1 MMASFF
7 IYMLKWALSLTL
19 LYSLYGLFLRKE
31 TFHRFNRMVLLGIL
45 LTSMVLPFCII
56 HTEKETVVSKGMTD
70 IEESISNEIVIRYQP
85 EEDAE
90 GVEPTIP
97 ITFSQKPQS
106 EREAPAR
113 TLHLSL
119 VRWLILLYIVGVIY
133 FWIRY
138 WGSIIA
144 IYRVIRKSQRIDS
157 EGLPQGVRLKSHP
170 SIRAPFCWFGTIVI
184 RDEDLQGNAN
194 IKEAIIA
201 HELAHVQLRHSWD
214 NLLADF
220 TANMLWWLPFTWM
233 LRRDLRDVH
242 EYQADQAVMQM
253 GFDAH
258 TYQMLLIDRATEPTP
273 YEIANN
279 FEQNPIKRRL
289 MMMFR
294 NQSGRYAWLKALYL
308 IPLGAIAL
316 AAFAKPN
323 MMETIE
329 TKVSDEM
336 DSFPT
341 PFAAASRNE
350 AETPSFDEDDWTQD
364 PRGIYRMTKITGRDG
379 IEMDAPFDQY
389 KICEETATFSLFVNG
404 GNPKNIQFRLSIND
418 ANIFDYTGR
427 VPQEEDG
434 HGSQIYDSNGKE
446 FKLRW
451 WSVYKDHALFPD
463 HGWVVEKYERD
474 KYSKPT
480 EEILSMLREKPQFD
494 SRNPYSGIWH
504 LVGEKNSEA
513 ELLAWKDSVETGKK
527 PMEEMLILYTMVVRD
542 KRMLMLS
549 FVDDIN
555 AARRG
560 YSGTVQDFSHQGK
573 DEFHVAHRIYES
585 RWIDDTHLYY
595 QTEKGKFQL
604 WVRQTI
610 HEELFYDNLLEML
623 HSVQHQQHPLP
634 TSKFETQQPHT
645 DIPVSASDSIYI
657 APNVSIA
664 QMEGGDNVLLH
675 YLQSHLHY
683 PDPIYRKYGFEGR
696 LLVTFV
702 VEKDGSLQ
710 HFSVIRNDINTKE
723 TALSLHVTEE
733 EYEAF
738 VNKRKKAF
746 EDVVIEILQSMPHW
760 RPAIHE
766 TDGKQEYVR
775 MKMTIPITFRL

>member
-1 MMASFF
+1 MMASLF
-7 IYMLKWALSLTL
+7 IYILKWAISLTL

-56 HTEKETVVSKGMTD
+56 HTKQETIVSKGMTD
-70 IEESISNEIVIRYQP
+70 LETNIADEIVIQYQP

-90 GVEPTIP
+90 GTEPSTHIS
-97 ITFSQKPQS
+97 FFKKKQS
-106 EREAPAR
+106 ERETPVH
-113 TLHLSL
+113 TLHLSP
-119 VRWLILLYIVGVIY
+119 VRWLILLYLLGLVY
-133 FWIRY
+133 FWSQY
-138 WGSIIA
+138 LLSVGA
-144 IYRVIRKSQRIDS
+144 IYRVIRKSQRIDKD
-157 EGLPQGVRLKSHP
+157 GLPKGVRLKSHP
-170 SIRAPFCWFGTIVI
+170 SIHTPFSWFSTIII
-184 RDEDLQGNAN
+184 REDDLEGNAN
-194 IKEAIIA
+194 ITDAIIA

-220 TANMLWWLPFTWM
+220 AANMLWWLPFTWM

-242 EYQADQAVMQM
+242 EYQADQAVMQR

-258 TYQMLLIDRATEPTP
+258 TYQLLLIDRATEPTP

-289 MMMFR
+289 VMMFR
-294 NQSGRYAWLKALYL
+294 NQSGRYAWMKALYL
-308 IPLGAIAL
+308 IPLAGIAL

-341 PFAAASRNE
+341 PFS
-350 AETPSFDEDDWTQD
+350 SSSDDQTSPTNDNDWMQD
-364 PRGIYRMTKITGRDG
+364 PRGIYKMTRITGRGG
-379 IEMDAPFDQY
+379 IEMSAPFDQY
-389 KICEETATFSLFVNG
+389 KICRDEATISLFVDA
-404 GNPKNIQFRLSIND
+404 GNPGDIQFRMNIND
-418 ANIFDYTGR
+418 EIVFNYTGK

-451 WSVYKDHALFPD
+451 WSMHKGHALFPD
-463 HGWVVEKYERD
+463 NDWVVEKYERD
-474 KYSKPT
+474 KFSNPA
-480 EEILSMLREKPQFD
+480 EEILNLMKEPPRAKGRDYYAGRWVSMGERESAAEVIALKE
-494 SRNPYSGIWH
+494 GI
-504 LVGEKNSEA
+504 EA
-513 ELLAWKDSVETGKK
+513 GKK
-527 PMEEMLILYTMVVRD
+527 KPDLGELMVMIVRD
-542 KRMLMLS
+542 KRMAMLRLL
-549 FVDDIN
+549 DGRN
-555 AARRG
+555 MARRG
-560 YSGTVQDFSHQGK
+560 VMGRVMPITHKGKNELHIAGHRFEIHQ
-573 DEFHVAHRIYES
+573 
-585 RWIDDTHLYY
+585 IDDQFFYIK
-595 QTEKGKFQL
+595 TEKGDYQL
-604 WVRQTI
+604 WLRDTYTPNS
-610 HEELFYDNLLEML
+610 FYDVFIDML
-623 HSVQHQQHPLP
+623 HADQHQKLSLP
-634 TSKFETQQPHT
+634 TSKIDPKPT
-645 DIPVSASDSIYI
+645 DTDLPRSASDSIYI

-664 QMEGGDNVLLH
+664 EYEGGQTALMQ
-675 YLQSHLHY
+675 YLQTNLHY

-710 HFSVIRNDINTKE
+710 HFSVFRNDIRTKE
-723 TALSLHVTEE
+723 TASSLHLTDE

-738 VNKRKKAF
+738 VSKRKKAF
-746 EDVVIEILQSMPHW
+746 EESVIELLQSMPHW

-775 MKMTIPITFRL
+775 MKYTLPVTFKLL

>member
-1 MMASFF
+1 MASFF

-56 HTEKETVVSKGMTD
+56 HTKKETIVSKGMSD
-70 IEESISNEIVIRYQP
+70 IETNIADEIVIQYQP

-90 GVEPTIP
+90 GTEPSTHIS
-97 ITFSQKPQS
+97 FFKKKQS
-106 EREAPAR
+106 ERETPVR
-113 TLHLSL
+113 TLHLSP
-119 VRWLILLYIVGVIY
+119 VRWLILLYLLGLVY
-133 FWIRY
+133 FWAQY
-138 WGSIIA
+138 LLSVGA
-144 IYRVIRKSQRIDS
+144 IYRVIRQSLRIDKD
-157 EGLPQGVRLKSHP
+157 GLPKGVRLKSHP
-170 SIRAPFCWFGTIVI
+170 SIRTPFSWFSTIII
-184 RDEDLQGNAN
+184 REDDIKGNAN
-194 IKEAIIA
+194 ITDAIIA

-242 EYQADQAVMQM
+242 EYQADQAVMQA

-258 TYQMLLIDRATEPTP
+258 TYQLLLIDKATEPTP

-289 MMMFR
+289 IMMFR
-294 NQSGRYAWLKALYL
+294 NQSGRYAWMKALYL
-308 IPLGAIAL
+308 IPLAAIAL

-323 MMETIE
+323 VMETIE

-341 PFAAASRNE
+341 PFAASKKGTG
-350 AETPSFDEDDWTQD
+350 TPSSDDDDWTQD
-364 PRGIYRMTKITGRDG
+364 PRGIYRLTKITGRNG
-379 IEMDAPFDQY
+379 IEIDGTFDQY
-389 KICEETATFSLFVNG
+389 KICEEDATYSLWVDG
-404 GNPKNIQFRLSIND
+404 SNPKNVQFRLNIND
-418 ANIFDYTGR
+418 ANVFDYTGR

-474 KYSKPT
+474 KFSKPA
-480 EEILSMLREKPQFD
+480 EEILSMLRDTKDFD
-494 SRNPYSGIWH
+494 SNDPYAGIWWMS
-504 LVGEKNSEA
+504 EKNEA
-513 ELLAWKDSVETGKK
+513 ELQAWKDGKGAFETQLDMTG
-527 PMEEMLILYTMVVRD
+527 MVVRGH
-542 KRMLMLS
+542 RVLRFS
-549 FVDDIN
+549 FVNDIN
-555 AARRG
+555 MARRG
-560 YSGTVQDFSHQGK
+560 YTGSVQDCSHKRKEKIRIGS
-573 DEFHVAHRIYES
+573 RIYEPE
-585 RWIDDTHLYY
+585 WIGDNYFYY
-595 QTEKGKFQL
+595 QTEKGKFQF
-604 WVRQTI
+604 WTRQTI
-610 HEELFYDNLLEML
+610 GKELLYDNILSIL
-623 HSVQHQQHPLP
+623 HYTQRQQHPLA
-634 TSKFETQQPHT
+634 TSKFDTNQPRA
-645 DIPVSASDSIYI
+645 DISVSSSDSIYL
-657 APNVSIA
+657 APNISIA
-664 QMEGGDNVLLH
+664 QFEGGTSTLMH
-675 YLQSHLHY
+675 YMQTHLHY

-710 HFSVIRNDINTKE
+710 HFSVIRNDIRTKE
-723 TALSLHVTEE
+723 TASSLHLTDE

-738 VNKRKKAF
+738 VSKRKKAF
-746 EDVVIEILQSMPHW
+746 EESVIELLQSMPHW

-775 MKMTIPITFRL
+775 MRYTLPFTFKLL

>member
-1 MMASFF
+1 MASFF
-7 IYMLKWALSLTL
+7 IYIFKWALSLTL

-31 TFHRFNRMVLLGIL
+31 TFHRFNRMVLVGIL
-45 LTSMVLPFCII
+45 LTSMVLPFCTI
-56 HTEKETVVSKGMTD
+56 HTQKETVVSKGMTD
-70 IEESISNEIVIRYQP
+70 IEESISNEIVIHYQP

-90 GVEPTIP
+90 GVKPTIP
-97 ITFSQKPQS
+97 VTFIKKPQS
-106 EREAPAR
+106 EREAPAH

-119 VRWLILLYIVGVIY
+119 VRWLILLYILGVIY

-138 WGSIIA
+138 WVSIIA
-144 IYRVIRKSQRIDS
+144 LYRVIRKSQRIDR
-157 EGLPQGVRLKSHP
+157 EGLPQGIRLMSHA

-184 RDEDLQGNAN
+184 RDEDLRGNAN
-194 IKEAIIA
+194 IADTIIA
-201 HELAHVQLRHSWD
+201 HELAHVRLRHSWD

-220 TANMLWWLPFTWM
+220 AANMLWWLPFTWM

-242 EYQADQAVMQM
+242 EYQADQAVMQR

-289 MMMFR
+289 VMMFR
-294 NQSGRYAWLKALYL
+294 NQSGRYAWMKALYL
-308 IPLGAIAL
+308 IPLAGIAL

-341 PFAAASRNE
+341 PFAAASRNG
-350 AETPSFDEDDWTQD
+350 ADTPSSDDNDWAQD
-364 PRGIYRMTKITGRDG
+364 PRGIYRLTKITGRNG

-389 KICEETATFSLFVNG
+389 KICEEDATFSFWVNG
-404 GNPKNIQFRLSIND
+404 SNSKDVQFRLNIND
-418 ANIFDYTGR
+418 ANVFDYTGR
-427 VPQEEDG
+427 VPQEADG

-474 KYSKPT
+474 KFSKPA
-480 EEILSMLREKPQFD
+480 EEILSMLRDTKEFD
-494 SRNPYSGIWH
+494 SNDPYAGIWWMS
-504 LVGEKNSEA
+504 EKNEA
-513 ELLAWKDSVETGKK
+513 ELQAWKDGKGSFETLLSMTG
-527 PMEEMLILYTMVVRD
+527 MVVRGH
-542 KRMLMLS
+542 RVLRFS
-549 FVDDIN
+549 FVNDIN
-555 AARRG
+555 MARRG
-560 YSGTVQDFSHQGK
+560 YTGSVQDFSHEGK
-573 DEFHVAHRIYES
+573 EKIRIGSRIYEPE
-585 RWIDDTHLYY
+585 WIGDNYFYY
-595 QTEKGKFQL
+595 QTEKGKFQF
-604 WVRQTI
+604 WTRQTI
-610 HEELFYDNLLEML
+610 GKEFLYDNLLSIL
-623 HSVQHQQHPLP
+623 HAAQQQQHPLA
-634 TSKFETQQPHT
+634 TSKFDTKPT
-645 DIPVSASDSIYI
+645 RADISVSSSDSIYL

-664 QMEGGDNVLLH
+664 HFEGGESVLMH
-675 YLQSHLHY
+675 WLQSHLHY

-696 LLVTFV
+696 MMVTFV

-723 TALSLHVTEE
+723 TAASLHVTEE

-738 VNKRKKAF
+738 IKKRKAAF
-746 EDVVIEILQSMPHW
+746 EDVVINILQSMPKW
-760 RPAIHE
+760 QPAIHE
-766 TDGKQEYVR
+766 TNGKQEYVR
-775 MKMTIPITFRL
+775 MKYTMPFTFRLQ

>member
-289 MMMFR
+289 VMMFR
-294 NQSGRYAWLKALYL
+294 NQSGRYAWMKALYL

-323 MMETIE
+323 VMETIE
-329 TKVSDEM
+329 TKVSDEVE
-336 DSFPT
+336 SFPT
-341 PFAAASRNE
+341 PFAASKKGADTSSDDDN
-350 AETPSFDEDDWTQD
+350 DWTQD

-379 IEMDAPFDQY
+379 IEINGTFDQY
-389 KICEETATFSLFVNG
+389 KICEENATYSLVVNG
-404 GNPKNIQFRLSIND
+404 SNPKNIQFRLNIND
-418 ANIFDYTGR
+418 VNVFDYTGR

-463 HGWVVEKYERD
+463 HGWVVEQYERD
-474 KYSKPT
+474 KFSKPA
-480 EEILSMLREKPQFD
+480 EEIFSLLRDTKDFD
-494 SRNPYSGIWH
+494 SDDPYSGIWWMM
-504 LVGEKNSEA
+504 GEKNEA
-513 ELLAWKDSVETGKK
+513 ELQAWKDGKG
-527 PMEEMLILYTMVVRD
+527 PFDPPLIMNGMVVQGHRVL
-542 KRMLMLS
+542 RIS
-549 FVDDIN
+549 YVFDIN
-555 AARRG
+555 MARRG
-560 YSGTVQDFSHQGK
+560 HTGSVQDFSHEGK
-573 DEFHVAHRIYES
+573 EKIRIGSRIYEPQ
-585 RWIDDTHLYY
+585 WIHDNQFYY
-595 QTEKGKFQL
+595 QTEKGNYQL
-604 WVRQTI
+604 WIRQI
-610 HEELFYDNLLEML
+610 ISKEFLYANLLSLL
-623 HSVQHQQHPLP
+623 HAAQHQPHPLP
-634 TSKFETQQPHT
+634 TSKFDTSSALRE
-645 DIPVSASDSIYI
+645 ISVSSSDSIYL
-657 APNVSIA
+657 APNVSLA
-664 QMEGGDNVLLH
+664 RFEGGESALMH
-675 YLQSHLHY
+675 YMQSHLHY

-696 LLVTFV
+696 LMVSFV

-723 TALSLHVTEE
+723 TAASLHVTEE
-733 EYEAF
+733 EYETF
-738 VNKRKKAF
+738 INKRKAAF
-746 EDVVIEILQSMPHW
+746 ENVVINILQSMPKW
-760 RPAIHE
+760 QPAIHE
-766 TDGKQEYVR
+766 TNGKKEYVR
-775 MKMTIPITFRL
+775 MKYTMPFTFRL